1 MKLSKR
7 GNSPRKILNYYA
19 PDKRISQNKKKTRT
33 GRRQIGPLL
42 LVYIFLIVSIFFLA
56 IGMPNRH
63 KINMYKIDLES
74 IINQLMLLTMKEFY
88 ILQ

>member
-19 PDKRISQNKKKTRT
+19 PDNRISQNKKKNRT

-42 LVYIFLIVSIFFLA
+42 LVYIFLIVSIFFFGNWYA
-56 IGMPNRH
+56 
-63 KINMYKIDLES
+63 K
-74 IINQLMLLTMKEFY
+74 
-88 ILQ
+88 